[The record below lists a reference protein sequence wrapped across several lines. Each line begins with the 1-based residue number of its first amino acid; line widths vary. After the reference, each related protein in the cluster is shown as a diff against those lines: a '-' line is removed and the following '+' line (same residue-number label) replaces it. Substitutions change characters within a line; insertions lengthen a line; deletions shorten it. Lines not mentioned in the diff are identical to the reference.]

1 MLFRNKNW
9 WNCEEKQWQTYNWE
23 YEKSIGRG
31 GTVGDVTVNNKAL
44 FLKIGGQYK
53 DIACTLT
60 FLDATFHK

>member
-1 MLFRNKNW
+1 MKKNTGKHTIG
-9 WNCEEKQWQTYNWE
+9 NMKKVLVEEGN
-23 YEKSIGRG
+23 
-31 GTVGDVTVNNKAL
+31 VGDVTVNNKAL